1 MNYDVYLINGLT
13 MDIQE
18 VNVVAARVELVAY
31 QEVCRSEDFCMKKG
45 ELKKTSKLNK
55 KISQCG
61 TTELKRSRIRLCQ
74 ILGSS

>member
-1 MNYDVYLINGLT
+1 

-18 VNVVAARVELVAY
+18 VNVVAARVGLVAY

-45 ELKKTSKLNK
+45 ELKKTSNFKK

-61 TTELKRSRIRLCQ
+61 TTEL
-74 ILGSS
+74 